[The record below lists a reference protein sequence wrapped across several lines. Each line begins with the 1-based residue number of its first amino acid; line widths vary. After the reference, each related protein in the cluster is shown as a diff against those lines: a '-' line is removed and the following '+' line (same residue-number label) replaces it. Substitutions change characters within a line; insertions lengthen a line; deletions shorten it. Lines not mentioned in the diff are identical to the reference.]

1 MIKDIGKLLGIL
13 FIVIG
18 SLQIIG
24 MIINQQLT
32 GNINIQFSSLIY
44 FIAGYYLY
52 NHNEKAR
59 KIIMV
64 FMGMIML
71 IQFSAFIYF
80 TLNGIPEGAQARLW
94 GVGISNIINLKFI
107 PFVFLFS
114 IIIPAIPFFL
124 LRSKQAIVEFSDT
137 MESNNVDS

>member
-1 MIKDIGKLLGIL
+1 MIKDIGKFLGIF
-13 FIVIG
+13 FIIIG
-18 SLQIIG
+18 CLQIMG

-32 GNINIQFSSLIY
+32 GSINIQFSSLIN

-64 FMGMIML
+64 FMGIVMSIH
-71 IQFSAFIYF
+71 FFAFIYF

-94 GVGISNIINLKFI
+94 GVEISNITIFFFIALKKI
-107 PFVFLFS
+107 E
-114 IIIPAIPFFL
+114 I
-124 LRSKQAIVEFSDT
+124 R
-137 MESNNVDS
+137 

>member
-52 NHNEKAR
+52 NHNAKAR

-64 FMGMIML
+64 FMGIVML
-71 IQFSAFIYF
+71 IQFSAFVYF
-80 TLNGIPEGAQARLW
+80 TINSVPEGAQMRLW
-94 GVGISNIINLKFI
+94 GVEISNIINFKFI
-107 PFVFLFS
+107 PVAFLFS
-114 IIIPAIPFFL
+114 ILIPAVPFFL
-124 LRSKQAIVEFSDT
+124 LRSKQAVAEFSDDKGP
-137 MESNNVDS
+137 EIINS